1 MPTFPYCTT
10 AGEHFQT
17 SAWPRFLQV
26 YTNTSCAA
34 IRGAPRGYACEMRD
48 RRSIRVFQEPPTVA
62 LAGLLILVHFGEDGA
77 YHGGGLAGCWK
88 TLFMIPE
95 GTIT

>member
-1 MPTFPYCTT
+1 
-10 AGEHFQT
+10 
-17 SAWPRFLQV
+17 
-26 YTNTSCAA
+26 
-34 IRGAPRGYACEMRD
+34 MRD